1 MQVDVVALSGMAM
14 TVLIMVIIAA
24 IILLYPLTR
33 RLGELLEQ
41 RIQEKKEGASPD
53 PATATELAELRR
65 VVRSL
70 EQEVSTLAERQRFVE
85 GLLDSPERNRTL
97 AGGSEG

>member
-14 TVLIMVIIAA
+14 TVLIMVIIAG

-41 RIQEKKEGASPD
+41 RIQEKKDGVGQD
-53 PATATELAELRR
+53 PATVTELAELRH

-70 EQEVSTLAERQRFVE
+70 EQEVSTLAERQHFVE
-85 GLLDSPERNRTL
+85 GLLDSPDRNRTL
-97 AGGSEG
+97 AGGREG